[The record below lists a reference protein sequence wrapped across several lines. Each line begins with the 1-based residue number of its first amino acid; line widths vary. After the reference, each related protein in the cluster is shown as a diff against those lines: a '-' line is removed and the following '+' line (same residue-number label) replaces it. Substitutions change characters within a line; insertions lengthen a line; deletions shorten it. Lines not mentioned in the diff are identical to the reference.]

1 MFQTNPNQLSN
12 NVIMRITMYIYIEH
26 FGDMNSDLVK
36 NKIIHI
42 RNDSEL
48 FDKYLSNEK
57 RTI

>member
-1 MFQTNPNQLSN
+1 
-12 NVIMRITMYIYIEH
+12 MRITMYICIEH